1 MAEFKVP
8 LVDLKERY
16 QEEKDELLSCVE
28 RVLESG
34 NLVLTPELADFEE
47 RVAQYTKSKHCICL
61 LYTSDAADE

>member
-8 LVDLKERY
+8 LIDLKERY

-47 RVAQYTKSKHCICL
+47 HVAQYTKSKHCI
-61 LYTSDAADE
+61 